1 MSDTFKA
8 GDIVRVNAL
17 GAKIAKE
24 GSIVE
29 VIEVPTWASKHGSY
43 THARLLFGDLAN
55 PRDSADHLIFI
66 TQELERIQ

>member
-29 VIEVPTWASKHGSY
+29 VIEAHLGFSHHSSY

-66 TQELERIQ
+66 SQELERIQ